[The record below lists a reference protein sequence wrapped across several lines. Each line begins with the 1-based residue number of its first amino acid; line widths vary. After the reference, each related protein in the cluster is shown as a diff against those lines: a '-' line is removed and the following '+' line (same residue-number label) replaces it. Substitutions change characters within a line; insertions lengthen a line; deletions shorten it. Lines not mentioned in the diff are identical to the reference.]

1 MALVSEE
8 SSHRSIDSLEI
19 VKGER
24 AHTPHESIPI
34 RRPNLK
40 AECDRTDEKP
50 VRPAG
55 FDRRTSGKAFRTE
68 TGTQG
73 NDDHEWRL
81 LSNKLILE
89 NHGRPNTG
97 LLATIDA
104 RQIHHPNFPAS
115 HKPSFAASISE
126 ASSHCANSA
135 RKAGASAAK
144 CHRKASLKILSRLSP
159 TSSAISWANWATS
172 SGTSSVILMPL
183 FYANRNSVKAKAYV
197 ASSRYRVSTFGANGV
212 RTSPPSDAHTNPEK
226 PPNDG
231 TSAW

>member
-1 MALVSEE
+1 MILMTKKAPDL
-8 SSHRSIDSLEI
+8 RIDSPEV

-24 AHTPHESIPI
+24 AHTPHESIPN

-40 AECDRTDEKP
+40 AERDRTDEKP

-55 FDRRTSGKAFRTE
+55 FDRRTGGKAFRTE
-68 TGTQG
+68 AGTQG
-73 NDDHEWRL
+73 NDDHKWRL

-89 NHGRPNTG
+89 DHGRSNTG

-115 HKPSFAASISE
+115 HKPSFAASISD
-126 ASSHCANSA
+126 ASSHWANSA

-159 TSSAISWANWATS
+159 TSSAIS
-172 SGTSSVILMPL
+172 
-183 FYANRNSVKAKAYV
+183 
-197 ASSRYRVSTFGANGV
+197 
-212 RTSPPSDAHTNPEK
+212 
-226 PPNDG
+226 
-231 TSAW
+231 